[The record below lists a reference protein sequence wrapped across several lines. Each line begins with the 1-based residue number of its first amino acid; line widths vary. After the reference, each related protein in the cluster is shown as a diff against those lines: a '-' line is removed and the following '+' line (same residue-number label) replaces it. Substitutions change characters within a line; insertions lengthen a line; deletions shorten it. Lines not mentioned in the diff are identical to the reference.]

1 MGNSAS
7 TTVTEQRQSQWRNHL
22 ARQAKSGQS
31 VAAFCRAE
39 SISKGSF
46 YAWRA
51 RLAAIGSNLAL
62 IAAPPATPAAFID
75 LGVVNSTDTSSGTPR
90 ADPVRRAYA
99 ANVEVRIEF
108 GGGIVLTIARH

>member
-1 MGNSAS
+1 MGNSVS
-7 TTVTEQRQSQWRNHL
+7 TAVAEQRQSQWRNHL

-39 SISKGSF
+39 SLSKGSF

-51 RLAAIGSNLAL
+51 RLAAVGSNLAL

-75 LGVVNSTDTSSGTPR
+75 LGVVNSTDTNHGTPR
-90 ADPVRRAYA
+90 ADRKQSAHA
-99 ANVEVRIEF
+99 ASVEVRIEL
-108 GGGIVLTIARH
+108 GGGMVLTIARH